1 MEGKRALVGAPMALA
16 VVALLAALY
25 GGLLRLGWDLPAL
38 RVNPAATHGVLMIA
52 GLFATLIAAERA
64 VALVAHNPSRWAY
77 AAFVGPALSAAG
89 AVLLLLTDADLAR
102 MMIVLSGLVLVLMYV
117 AVLRRQVASFTLVMA
132 LGAYLLLITNAL
144 WATGTPP
151 FEAVHGWIAFLVLTI
166 VGERLELARVVRPS
180 RWRASLFFAALAVY
194 VGGVALT
201 RLDLDAGV
209 RVAGIGL
216 IALALWLLHYDIA
229 RRTVRQDG
237 LARFMA
243 LCLLAGYGW
252 LLVGGLLGVL
262 NGGVVAGPR
271 YDALLHTVLL
281 GFVVSMVFG
290 HAPIII
296 PALLRVRVP
305 LHRAFY
311 LHLGLLHA
319 SLLVRVAGDVLGH
332 VPARQWGGL
341 LNEVAILLFVANTIR
356 SVRSNREAAPRA
368 VRAPGVGQSLPRG

>member
-1 MEGKRALVGAPMALA
+1 MEGKRALIGAPMALA
-16 VVALLAALY
+16 GVALLAGLY
-25 GGLLRLGWDLPAL
+25 GGLVRLGWELPAL

-64 VALVAHNPSRWAY
+64 VALVDHTRSRWAY
-77 AAFVGPALSAAG
+77 LAFVGPALSAAG

-102 MMIVLSGLVLVLMYV
+102 MMIVLSALVLVLMYI
-117 AVLRRQVASFTLVMA
+117 AVLRRQAASFMLVMA
-132 LGAYLLLITNAL
+132 LGAYLLLIANAL

-151 FEAVHGWIAFLVLTI
+151 FEAVHGWVAFLVLTI
-166 VGERLELARVVRPS
+166 VGERLELVRVVRPS
-180 RWRASLFFAALAVY
+180 RWRAPLFFAALAVY

-201 RLDLDAGV
+201 RLNLDTGV
-209 RVAGIGL
+209 RGAGIGL
-216 IALALWLLHYDIA
+216 IGLALWLLRYDIA
-229 RRTVRQDG
+229 RRTVRQGG
-237 LARFMA
+237 LARFIA

-252 LLVGGLLGVL
+252 LLVGGLLAVQY
-262 NGGVVAGPR
+262 GGVMAGPR

-281 GFVVSMVFG
+281 GFVVSMIFG

-305 LHRAFY
+305 LCRAFY

-319 SLLVRVAGDVLGH
+319 SLLVRVAGDVWGYA
-332 VPARQWGGL
+332 PARAWGGL

-356 SVRSNREAAPRA
+356 SVRSNREHALAAARTPDIGHP
-368 VRAPGVGQSLPRG
+368 VPRG